1 MCGLFMEGVREER
14 YLERVKGVGG
24 EWRRGLLNWS
34 RETTVDSL
42 GALER
47 RRWRGVGGLL
57 HDCYSSKSSIGLQET
72 NLRPLNRVN
81 TERPAKA

>member
-1 MCGLFMEGVREER
+1 VCGLFMDGVREER
-14 YLERVKGVGG
+14 HLEGVKGVGR
-24 EWRRGLLNWS
+24 EWRRGLLYWS
-34 RETTVDSL
+34 RETVDSL

-47 RRWRGVGGLL
+47 RRWRGVGELL
-57 HDCYSSKSSIGLQET
+57 RDCYSSKSSIGLQET